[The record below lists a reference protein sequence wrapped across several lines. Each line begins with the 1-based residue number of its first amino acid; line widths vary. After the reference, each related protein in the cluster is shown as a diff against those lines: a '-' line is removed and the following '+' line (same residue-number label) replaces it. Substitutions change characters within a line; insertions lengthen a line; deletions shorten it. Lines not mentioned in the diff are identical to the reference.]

1 MDRLASITGRVARP
15 DPGQEL
21 GSRPRVGF
29 SNQTLARSIAYA
41 TSVRPPKSAA
51 SGIPLSRLQ
60 EP

>member
-29 SNQTLARSIAYA
+29 SNQTLARSRAYDL
-41 TSVRPPKSAA
+41 RPSKSAA